1 VMSEGGGWIVPIGI
15 CVTGTMR
22 YSRLHRCRLV
32 SPALSISLFAALAAF
47 PACAQGGVATHD
59 EMERAKAALAEALKR
74 EQAGGGDPGPV
85 QTETAPS
92 SASPAAATVIPG
104 SEGPKPPSEVTVA
117 PEPPAEATVPIAIAA
132 PPAPKHP
139 TAARSLAAKS
149 KAPVR
154 VRSKVAEKKLA
165 PRQMHAIRAR
175 KPHRIANAPRR
186 MDEPLT
192 TGSLP
197 TRNSRSATNSLPP
210 VRPADLTLPASLAPS
225 GDLFDTNL
233 VSTYRDRVGFVR
245 GTRETLRALQQPL
258 AGARGTPMKIV
269 AACEAAITPV
279 AVRQGASEIYTVGA
293 GRSRWTRAGAEAPI
307 EVRVLYK
314 GLTGYEAH
322 QARISCALDKGGQ
335 VQALSAR

>member
-1 VMSEGGGWIVPIGI
+1 LSG
-15 CVTGTMR
+15 
-22 YSRLHRCRLV
+22 RLNKPQIRFRTL
-32 SPALSISLFAALAAF
+32 PLKPPLA
-47 PACAQGGVATHD
+47 
-59 EMERAKAALAEALKR
+59 R
-74 EQAGGGDPGPV
+74 QAGNEVGLETWCE
-85 QTETAPS
+85 QTQRRPS
-92 SASPAAATVIPG
+92 D
-104 SEGPKPPSEVTVA
+104 
-117 PEPPAEATVPIAIAA
+117 
-132 PPAPKHP
+132 
-139 TAARSLAAKS
+139 R
-149 KAPVR
+149 
-154 VRSKVAEKKLA
+154 
-165 PRQMHAIRAR
+165 
-175 KPHRIANAPRR
+175 
-186 MDEPLT
+186 
-192 TGSLP
+192 
-197 TRNSRSATNSLPP
+197 
-210 VRPADLTLPASLAPS
+210 LAPS

-335 VQALSAR
+335 VQALSTH